1 MKVIMI
7 KIYNMDYD
15 KWLAKTIPNM
25 YHKLTIY
32 QLVMTITVIKRVY
45 LDGFINSLFYT
56 CNIRDIFHTSLERV
70 LLKLANFK

>member
-1 MKVIMI
+1 MI

-45 LDGFINSLFYT
+45 LDGFINSLF
-56 CNIRDIFHTSLERV
+56 IL
-70 LLKLANFK
+70 